1 MKHIILLG
9 ALCFCGTLASAQ
21 GATYKQ
27 QQAAQEKTIKNAQ
40 RKHII
45 TDAEYEKLMREQR
58 AIKKTIEKADED
70 DIYTEKEKNKI
81 SAMIERSA
89 NRLTRY
95 KTNGDD

>member
-1 MKHIILLG
+1 MKHIILLA
-9 ALCFCGTLASAQ
+9 ALCIISTGAFAQ
-21 GATYKQ
+21 GATYKK
-27 QQAAQEKTIKNAQ
+27 QQADQEKTIKAAQ

-58 AIKKTIEKADED
+58 AIKKIIEKADED
-70 DIYTEKEKNKI
+70 EIYTEREKNKI